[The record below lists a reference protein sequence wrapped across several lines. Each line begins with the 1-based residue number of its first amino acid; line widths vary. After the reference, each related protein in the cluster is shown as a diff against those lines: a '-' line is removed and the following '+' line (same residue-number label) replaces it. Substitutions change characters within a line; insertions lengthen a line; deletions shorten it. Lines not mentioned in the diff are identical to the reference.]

1 MVVHLYKLKSGP
13 KKFKAEFID
22 DKTKKKVKTVQFGAR
37 GYEDYTIHHDPE
49 RYRRYKDRHRDKE
62 NWTRAGKHTAG
73 FWSRWLLWSDPS
85 FAKALKI
92 TEDKLGEKIVY
103 KR

>member
-22 DKTKKKVKTVQFGAR
+22 DKTKKKIKSVSFGAR
-37 GYEDYTIHHDPE
+37 SYSDYTLHKDPE
-49 RYRRYKDRHRDKE
+49 RMKRYVDRHRKRE
-62 NWTRAGKHTAG
+62 NWTRAGRYSSG
-73 FWSRWLLWSDPS
+73 FWSRWLLWSEPS
-85 FAKALKI
+85 FTKALKK
-92 TEDKLGEKIVY
+92 TEEKLGEKIIY